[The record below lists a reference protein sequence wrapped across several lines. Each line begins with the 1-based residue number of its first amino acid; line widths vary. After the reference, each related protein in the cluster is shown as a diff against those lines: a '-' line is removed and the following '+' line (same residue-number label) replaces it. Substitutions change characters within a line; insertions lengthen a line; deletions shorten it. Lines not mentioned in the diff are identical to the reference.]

1 MATRVGL
8 PVDSRA
14 TEITRRRYNRVA
26 RVYDFEQFL
35 LERLAMR
42 RWRQDLW
49 SRVIPGAVLEVG
61 VGTGSNF
68 RHYPSHSR
76 VMAIDLSEEMLR
88 RAAARA
94 RRDGVDV
101 ELRLM
106 DAQRLDF
113 PDASFDSVVTTFVLC
128 SVPDPVRGLSEM
140 RRVLK
145 PGGRVLLLEH
155 MRSPN
160 PLLGKLM
167 DWMNPLAVRLMGANV
182 NRRTVE
188 NVRLAGLEVL
198 REDSH
203 LGGIV
208 KIIEAGR
215 SPGEMTHG

>member
-1 MATRVGL
+1 MTTQVGL

-14 TEITRRRYNRVA
+14 TETTRRRYNRVA
-26 RVYDFEQFL
+26 RTYNLEQFL
-35 LERLAMR
+35 LERLAGR
-42 RWRQDLW
+42 RWRDELW
-49 SRVIPGAVLEVG
+49 SRVASGAILEVG
-61 VGTGSNF
+61 VGTGHNF
-68 RHYPSHSR
+68 RHYPSDGR
-76 VMAIDLSEEMLR
+76 VVAIDLSEEMLR
-88 RAAARA
+88 RATARA

-101 ELRLM
+101 DLRLM
-106 DAQRLDF
+106 DAQSLDF
-113 PDASFDSVVTTFVLC
+113 PDASFDSVVATFVLC
-128 SVPDPVRGLSEM
+128 SVPDPVKGLSEM

-145 PGGRVLLLEH
+145 PDGRALFLEH

-160 PLLGKLM
+160 RALGKLM

-215 SPGEMTHG
+215 SPEEMTHG

>member
-1 MATRVGL
+1 MATQVGL

-14 TEITRRRYNRVA
+14 TETTRRRYNRVA
-26 RVYDFEQFL
+26 RTYDLEQLF
-35 LERLAMR
+35 LERLAVR
-42 RWRQDLW
+42 RWREELW
-49 SRVIPGAVLEVG
+49 SRVAPGAVLDVG
-61 VGTGSNF
+61 VGTGLNF

-76 VMAIDLSEEMLR
+76 VVAVDLSEEMLR
-88 RAAARA
+88 RAKARA
-94 RRDGVDV
+94 QRDGINVD
-101 ELRLM
+101 LRLM
-106 DAQRLDF
+106 DAQSLDL
-113 PDASFDSVVTTFVLC
+113 PDASFDSVVATFVLC
-128 SVPDPVRGLSEM
+128 SVPDPVQGLAEM

-167 DWMNPLAVRLMGANV
+167 DWMNPVAVRLTGANV

-188 NVRLAGLEVL
+188 NVRLAGLEIV

-203 LGGIV
+203 MGGIV

-215 SPGEMTHG
+215 SPAEVAHD